1 MATIHEDDIKKVALG
16 FLRGYYKHR
25 PRTGEMRT
33 ETNMRG
39 EGGIIVDSY
48 LSFLDEEGET
58 FIATAEA
65 TSVDTRDEVK
75 YTVQYRL
82 LLWDSAVFGM
92 LLGFIYVIVS
102 YFIPGLSMPGLSP
115 TLRVMTITGVVIG
128 LMVIYHSLIRP
139 LRRYRY
145 IYAIAQFKKYH
156 ADEQW
161 VALARGVF
169 PLLDENSDYRELKR
183 QCTRFGFGLILVD
196 NQLQPRLVLSP
207 SREEQFDRQREQ
219 LRFLQVQKYLKLQE
233 LTRKDWKVV
242 QWWNKWTNPYREHDY
257 FRFKSGFK
265 HQAALIG
272 MGIVLISV
280 AFAQELKRMPVY
292 FPSESSYKNKLE
304 QQLESLETEPDVK
317 DPKPFTVPYGDS
329 LTQEEIIGFDL
340 EEDEEEEM
348 AAQVVPI
355 KPDAEVMIYDP
366 YNQEIIL
373 YDCERMYNFD
383 TTKYIIE
390 VGQYGDQAQAR
401 DDLEILGDAGI
412 YGVVFWEGC
421 FSPNREAF
429 IMYLETM
436 HNDLREAEV
445 ALDSLSGKLQ
455 AVGLP
460 SRIRPISPVISR

>member
-1 MATIHEDDIKKVALG
+1 MATIHEDDIKKIALG

-25 PRTGEMRT
+25 PRSGEMRT

-48 LSFLDEEGET
+48 LSFLNEEGET

-65 TSVDTRDEVK
+65 TSVDTREEVK
-75 YTVQYRL
+75 YSVQYRL
-82 LLWDSAVFGM
+82 LFWDSVVFGM
-92 LLGFIYVIVS
+92 LLGFIYVIIS
-102 YFIPGLSMPGLSP
+102 YFIPALSMPGLSP
-115 TLRVMTITGVVIG
+115 TLRVMTITFTVIG
-128 LMVIYHSLIRP
+128 LTILYHSGLRP

-161 VALARGVF
+161 VALAKAVF
-169 PLLDENSDYRELKR
+169 PLLDENSYYRELKR

-207 SREEQFDRQREQ
+207 SREEQFDRQRAD
-219 LRFLQVQKYLKLQE
+219 LRLLNVQKYLRLEE
-233 LTRKDWKVV
+233 LGRKDWKIL

-272 MGIVLISV
+272 LGVVLITV
-280 AFAQELKRMPVY
+280 AFFQELKRMPVY
-292 FPSESSYKNKLE
+292 FPSESAYSNKLE
-304 QQLESLETEPDVK
+304 ERSKALESEPDIN
-317 DPKPFTVPYGDS
+317 DPEPFTVPFRDS
-329 LTQEEIIGFDL
+329 LTQEVIIGM
-340 EEDEEEEM
+340 EEEEETPEIV
-348 AAQVVPI
+348 AI

-366 YNQEIIL
+366 YNHNIIL

-383 TTKYIIE
+383 DTKYIIE

-421 FSPNREAF
+421 FSPSREAF

-436 HNDLREAEV
+436 HNNLQEAQF
-445 ALDSLSGKLQ
+445 ALDSLSGKLN
-455 AVGLP
+455 AVGLT
-460 SRIRPISPVISR
+460 SQIRPISPVIDR